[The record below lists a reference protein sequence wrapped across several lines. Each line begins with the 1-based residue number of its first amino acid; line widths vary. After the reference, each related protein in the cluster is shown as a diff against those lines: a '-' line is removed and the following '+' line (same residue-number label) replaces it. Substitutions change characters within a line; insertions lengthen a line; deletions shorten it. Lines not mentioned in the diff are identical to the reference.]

1 FTGTNTWLALLGFIC
16 MQTQGTVYNYYHVIF
31 RHHTAGEIT
40 SQIFED
46 EVPTA
51 YPGERQVYV
60 NVLYRLFRV
69 LYKVFDKFVYAI
81 DPRASIQAEC
91 PKWFMFLVSFYGL
104 GFQLLII
111 AVFLVLGMMHLIIPF
126 FIGYSVLIP
135 VFVGIRRVYLR

>member
-1 FTGTNTWLALLGFIC
+1 
-16 MQTQGTVYNYYHVIF
+16 
-31 RHHTAGEIT
+31 
-40 SQIFED
+40 
-46 EVPTA
+46 
-51 YPGERQVYV
+51 
-60 NVLYRLFRV
+60 V

-111 AVFLVLGMMHLIIPF
+111 AVFMAAGWIGMIIPF

-135 VFVGIRRVYLR
+135 VFVGIRRVYLF